1 MTPAEL
7 DTVLARGED
16 SRHQFKRDFTNADSL
31 AAELAALAN
40 GGGGQILIG
49 VADDGQPVGLTQQDI
64 GRLNQLLS
72 NAASQHVRPPLSPT
86 SQNIQTDQGL
96 VLVVNVALGLN
107 KPYMDLQ
114 GRVWVKN
121 GADKRHVTAREEM
134 QRMFQASGLLQADQ
148 VPVSDASWADIDE
161 RAFTRYFERRYKQ
174 SPEQTGLALP
184 ALFENLKL
192 ATDGVP
198 NLAGMLLFGKNPE
211 RHLHVCMV
219 AAVCFPGTRLS
230 DSRYLDSE
238 NIQGSL
244 EEQFQS
250 GMGFIKRNLHHVQGN
265 QGFNSLGLLEVPE
278 EAFIEL
284 LVNALVHR
292 DFFTNATIRLFIF
305 VDRVEIISPGPLP
318 DSLTHE
324 QILTGRSNRRNK
336 VLAEHAAHILPYRG
350 LGTGIPRALGAWPR
364 IDLIDERDGNQFK
377 AVLWRPRSEQVTEQ
391 VERKPAA
398 KNGQVTEQ
406 VTGQVGTESGPSRDQ
421 VGTRFQLTQEH
432 RALLAKIDGE
442 HAITELMAWANRSN
456 RTKFRNQLLTPLLT
470 QGLMEMTIPDKP
482 NSSKQRYRL
491 TPSGQQIVQP
501 AKRDS

>member
-1 MTPAEL
+1 MDAAEL
-7 DTVLARGED
+7 DTILARGED
-16 SRHQFKRDFTNADSL
+16 SRHQFKRDFTNVDSL

-40 GGGGQILIG
+40 GSGGQILIG
-49 VADDGQPVGLTQQDI
+49 VADDGQLVGLTPQDI

-72 NAASQHVRPPLSPT
+72 NAASQHVRPPLNPT

-96 VLVVNVALGLN
+96 VLVVEVTQGIN
-107 KPYMDLQ
+107 KPYMDLH

-148 VPVSDASWADIDE
+148 VPVVGTSWADIDE
-161 RAFTRYFERRYKQ
+161 RTFARYFERRYKR
-174 SPEQTGLALP
+174 SPEQTDLALP
-184 ALFENLKL
+184 ALFENIKL
-192 ATDGVP
+192 SNGGTP

-211 RHLHVCMV
+211 RHLHVCMI

-238 NIQGSL
+238 NIQGTI
-244 EEQFQS
+244 EEQYQH
-250 GMGFIKRNLHHVQGN
+250 GLAFIRRNLHHVQGD

-278 EAFIEL
+278 EAFVEL

-292 DFFTNATIRLFIF
+292 DFFTSATIRLFIF
-305 VDRVEIISPGPLP
+305 SDRVEIISPGHLL
-318 DSLTHE
+318 DSLTPE
-324 QILTGRSNRRNK
+324 QIRIGISNRRNK

-350 LGTGIPRALGAWPR
+350 LGTGIPRALGAWPK
-364 IDLIDERDGNQFK
+364 IDLCDEREANQFR
-377 AVLWRPRSEQVTEQ
+377 AVLWRPRTEQVGQQPAAKGEQVTE
-391 VERKPAA
+391 E
-398 KNGQVTEQ
+398 

-432 RALLAKIDGE
+432 RALLAKMDGE

-456 RTKFRNQLLTPLLT
+456 RTKFRNQLLTPLLA

-491 TPSGQQIVQP
+491 TPSGEQIVQP